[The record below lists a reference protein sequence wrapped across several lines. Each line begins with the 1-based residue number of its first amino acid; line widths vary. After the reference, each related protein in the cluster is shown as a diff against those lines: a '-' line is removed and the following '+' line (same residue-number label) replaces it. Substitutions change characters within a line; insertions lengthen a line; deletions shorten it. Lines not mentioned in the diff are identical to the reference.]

1 MILPARSSRIRGRT
15 DPDRRPFLDPWR
27 ESDNATQ
34 HDRGS
39 DQQWAR
45 LKELEAVESRTET
58 EETEFLALSSFTDHA
73 DRSRAWDWA
82 MQAAQTRRPLNYVM
96 NTQVNAAKNADSVDS
111 HVDELRDYL
120 PPGTVIIGGAG
131 DSRPAAARR
140 RFGAL
145 VNCEVIIIPDAGH
158 EPWREAPQLFAA
170 AFRATVKNQTA
181 T

>member
-96 NTQVNAAKNADSVDS
+96 NTQVNAAKNADPLDS
-111 HVDELRDYL
+111 HVDELRDFL

-131 DSRPAAARR
+131 DSRPAAALR

-158 EPWREAPQLFAA
+158 EP
-170 AFRATVKNQTA
+170 
-181 T
+181 